1 MVDKNEITY
10 KILEKYFT
18 AFDFPSE
25 EISIFLTLVQHGDL
39 TILELSRKV
48 SIPRSTVYRVVES
61 LKKRGLAVDRIEEY
75 SHKISVVGIEKIEL
89 LIKQKQEEA
98 NYLQSM
104 FGTVK
109 TYFLKK
115 DMLAQPETKVYFYR
129 GKKGI
134 EQMVWNVLQAKTEI
148 LGYSYLYMNDFMGD
162 VFMSRFR
169 EEFLQR
175 KRNGRDI
182 YSDSYLKSRSGYLKK
197 SKKTKVLE
205 PGWISRYLSQDILDI
220 DHQLDIYDDIVGIYN
235 WHDGEV
241 FGVEIHNKKVAR
253 LQRQIF
259 EIVWQKAT
267 PEIV

>member
-61 LKKRGLAVDRIEEY
+61 LKKRGLAVDRIEEN

-182 YSDSYLKSRSGYLKK
+182 YSDSYLKSRS
-197 SKKTKVLE
+197 
-205 PGWISRYLSQDILDI
+205 RYLSQDILDI